1 MASESTARHKVAAVT
16 NPRSKSVGCAVLTV
30 SDTRTS
36 EDDHGGDAA
45 ARILEGAGH
54 RVVARG
60 IVRDDPPAIE
70 AALRRF
76 MGEARVQAIVTT
88 GGTGIAPRD
97 TTIEVVRRLI
107 AVEMPGF
114 GELFRMLSWE
124 EVGASAM
131 LSRAVAGLALTPGRP
146 EGVFVFTMPGSVNAV
161 EVAMGRLI
169 APELSHLVWERSR

>member
-1 MASESTARHKVAAVT
+1 MASESTMQHKAAAVT
-16 NPRSKSVGCAVLTV
+16 TPHSKSVGCAVLTV
-30 SDTRTS
+30 SDTRT
-36 EDDHGGDAA
+36 EVDDGGGDAA

-54 RVVARG
+54 RVVARA

-70 AALRRF
+70 SALL
-76 MGEARVQAIVTT
+76 GLLGDARVQAIVTT

-131 LSRAVAGLALTPGRP
+131 LSRAVAGLASVDGRK
-146 EGVFVFTMPGSVNAV
+146 EGVFVFAMPGSVNAV
-161 EVAMGRLI
+161 EVAMRRLI

>member
-1 MASESTARHKVAAVT
+1 MTSESTGRHRELARSD
-16 NPRSKSVGCAVLTV
+16 PRSRAVGCAVLTI
-30 SDTRTS
+30 SDTRTT
-36 EDDHGGDAA
+36 ENDTGGDAA

-54 RVVARG
+54 RVVSRA

-70 AALRRF
+70 SALL
-76 MGEARVQAIVTT
+76 GLLGDTRVQAIVTT

-107 AVEMPGF
+107 AVELPGF

-124 EVGASAM
+124 EVGSSAM
-131 LSRAVAGLALTPGRP
+131 LSRAIAGLAAPPGRS
-146 EGVFVFTMPGSVNAV
+146 EGVFIFAMPGSVNAV
-161 EVAMGRLI
+161 EVATGRLI